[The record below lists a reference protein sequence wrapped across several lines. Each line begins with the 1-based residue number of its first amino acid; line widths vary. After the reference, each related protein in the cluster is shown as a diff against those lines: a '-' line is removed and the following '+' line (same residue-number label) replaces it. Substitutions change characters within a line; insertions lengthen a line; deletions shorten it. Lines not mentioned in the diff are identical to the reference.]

1 MGLNVRTGPPEPR
14 TGEQDQLALVDRE
27 DLTYES
33 LEQVA
38 LEDVDDPLDGV
49 SELLVLRTME
59 FGLVALQED
68 QSSLGI

>member
-1 MGLNVRTGPPEPR
+1 MDG
-14 TGEQDQLALVDRE
+14 GE
-27 DLTYES
+27 LTYES

-49 SELLVLRTME
+49 SELLVLRTLE
-59 FGLVALQED
+59 LGLVALQEE